1 MILLLIDISQQRA
14 TKNELPKYWRYW
26 SRPILPYSGI
36 YCGVYK
42 PTSGYIQTEGTRGAG
57 LRRFTT
63 VPSVTLRTTRGDYV
77 QHIPSGE
84 LCIDIM
90 SSGRKISSSHEKA
103 F

>member
-42 PTSGYIQTEGTRGAG
+42 PTSGYIQTESTRGAG

-63 VPSVTLRTTRGDYV
+63 VPSVTFVPL
-77 QHIPSGE
+77 E
-84 LCIDIM
+84 AIM
-90 SSGRKISSSHEKA
+90 SSIYPPGNFA
-103 F
+103 